1 MNYLSRAWQT
11 WKRIAQVI
19 GDFIGRIV
27 LTIFYFTIFMPFGLG
42 IRLLSDPLMIKRKNN
57 KHWLERTT
65 RDLTLDDV
73 RRQYH

>member
-1 MNYLSRAWQT
+1 MNTLSRIWQA

-27 LTIFYFTIFMPFGLG
+27 LTVFYFTIFMPFGLG
-42 IRLLSDPLMIKRKNN
+42 MRLFSDPLMIKLKIN

-65 RDLTLDDV
+65 RDLSLEDV
-73 RRQYH
+73 RRQY